1 MVKLKTNPV
10 LETGNKPVVID
21 PENMSNEEIVSLIK
35 RLAVIL
41 RDRTASE
48 IAEIR
53 RKKELVDKKAGEIR
67 SRLYK
72 ARAEANKHLSEFLM
86 KIAKEFS
93 GIVKIDKNG
102 AVRIPSSVIKELGG
116 IQDTK
121 ETERLQRMLNALV
134 SASEHY
140 RAQLKALGYGTVNI
154 HENHIYIKLP
164 KKREQKEDTIER
176 LKELYLKYTV
186 ENTENSESIDMAEK
200 L

>member
-1 MVKLKTNPV
+1 MNPDFSQMDFSS
-10 LETGNKPVVID
+10 L
-21 PENMSNEEIVSLIK
+21 SNEEIVNTIK

-53 RKKELVDKKAGEIR
+53 RKKELVDKKANEIR

-86 KIAKEFS
+86 KIANNPEFS

>member
-1 MVKLKTNPV
+1 MNPDFSQ
-10 LETGNKPVVID
+10 ID
-21 PENMSNEEIVSLIK
+21 ISSLSNEEIVNTIK

-41 RDRTASE
+41 RDRTAKQIE
-48 IAEIR
+48 EIR
-53 RKKELVDKKAGEIR
+53 RKKELVDKKANEIR

-86 KIAKEFS
+86 KIANDPQFA

-121 ETERLQRMLNALV
+121 ETQRLQKMLNALV
-134 SASEHY
+134 SASERY
-140 RAQLKALGYGTVNI
+140 REQLKALGYGTVNI
-154 HENHIYIKLP
+154 HEDHIYIKLP

-176 LKELYLKYTV
+176 LKELYLKYTQ
-186 ENTENSESIDMAEK
+186 NSESIDMAEK

>member
-1 MVKLKTNPV
+1 MNPDFSQMDFSS
-10 LETGNKPVVID
+10 L
-21 PENMSNEEIVSLIK
+21 SNEEIVNTIK

-86 KIAKEFS
+86 KIANNPEFS